1 MTISYLLSILDLYL
15 LKEKDSQL
23 LIEVDNEENLVR
35 FNLTYSFDSINKTFV
50 KINKD
55 LFFTNLKEIILKIQ
69 SNLKLKEEKY
79 EIKNNK
85 NIYTFNYEE
94 RRIITFIGFSKKE
107 MLKIRESFNDL
118 SDNFDFNINDS
129 YDQILVNKPEKLQ
142 FSMGF
147 SNYMSLFLSSIFFLD
162 ILMISLWIFKAFLR

>member
-1 MTISYLLSILDLYL
+1 
-15 LKEKDSQL
+15 
-23 LIEVDNEENLVR
+23 
-35 FNLTYSFDSINKTFV
+35 
-50 KINKD
+50 
-55 LFFTNLKEIILKIQ
+55 
-69 SNLKLKEEKY
+69 
-79 EIKNNK
+79 
-85 NIYTFNYEE
+85 
-94 RRIITFIGFSKKE
+94 

>member
-35 FNLTYSFDSINKTFV
+35 FNFTYSFDSINKTFV

>member
-35 FNLTYSFDSINKTFV
+35 FNFTYSFDSINKTFV

-79 EIKNNK
+79 EIKNTK

>member
-15 LKEKDSQL
+15 LKEKDNEL

-35 FNLTYSFDSINKTFV
+35 FNFTYSFDSINKTFV

-85 NIYTFNYEE
+85 NISTFNYEE
-94 RRIITFIGFSKKE
+94 IRIITFIGFSKKE

>member
-94 RRIITFIGFSKKE
+94 RRIITFISFSKKE

>member
-15 LKEKDSQL
+15 LKEKDNEL

-55 LFFTNLKEIILKIQ
+55 LFFTYLKEIILKIQ

>member
-1 MTISYLLSILDLYL
+1 MTIGYLLSILDLYL
-15 LKEKDSQL
+15 LKEKDNQL

-35 FNLTYSFDSINKTFV
+35 FNFTYSFDSINKTFV

-69 SNLKLKEEKY
+69 SNLKLEEEKFV
-79 EIKNNK
+79 IKNNK

>member
-15 LKEKDSQL
+15 LKEKDNEL

-35 FNLTYSFDSINKTFV
+35 FNFTYSFDSINKTFV

-69 SNLKLKEEKY
+69 SNLKLEEEKFV
-79 EIKNNK
+79 IKNNK

>member
-15 LKEKDSQL
+15 LKEKDNEL

>member
-1 MTISYLLSILDLYL
+1 MTIGYLLSILDLYL

-35 FNLTYSFDSINKTFV
+35 FNFTYSFDSINKTFV

-55 LFFTNLKEIILKIQ
+55 LFFTNLKEIILKIR

-85 NIYTFNYEE
+85 NIYTFNYEQ

>member
-1 MTISYLLSILDLYL
+1 MTIGYLLSILDLYL
-15 LKEKDSQL
+15 LKEKDNEL

-35 FNLTYSFDSINKTFV
+35 FNFTYSFDSINKTFV

-69 SNLKLKEEKY
+69 SNLKLEEEKFV
-79 EIKNNK
+79 IRNNK

-94 RRIITFIGFSKKE
+94 RRIITFVGFSKKE

>member
-15 LKEKDSQL
+15 LKEKDNEL

-35 FNLTYSFDSINKTFV
+35 FNFTYSFDSINKTFV
-50 KINKD
+50 
-55 LFFTNLKEIILKIQ
+55 TNLKEIILKIQ

>member
-35 FNLTYSFDSINKTFV
+35 FNFTYSFDSINKTFV
-50 KINKD
+50 KINKN

-118 SDNFDFNINDS
+118 SDNFDFNINAS

>member
-15 LKEKDSQL
+15 LKEKDNEL

-55 LFFTNLKEIILKIQ
+55 LFFTYLKEIILKIQ

-79 EIKNNK
+79 EIKNTK

>member
-15 LKEKDSQL
+15 LKEKDNEL

-35 FNLTYSFDSINKTFV
+35 FNFTYSFDSINKNFV

>member
-1 MTISYLLSILDLYL
+1 MTIGYLLSILDLYL

-35 FNLTYSFDSINKTFV
+35 FNFTYSFDSINKTFV

-55 LFFTNLKEIILKIQ
+55 LFFTNLKEVILKIQ

-85 NIYTFNYEE
+85 NIYTFNYEQ
-94 RRIITFIGFSKKE
+94 RRIITFVGFSKKE
-107 MLKIRESFNDL
+107 MVKIRESFNDL

>member
-35 FNLTYSFDSINKTFV
+35 FNITYSFDSINKTFV

-69 SNLKLKEEKY
+69 SNLKLEEEKFV
-79 EIKNNK
+79 IKNNK

-94 RRIITFIGFSKKE
+94 KRIITFVGFSKKE

>member
-35 FNLTYSFDSINKTFV
+35 FNFTYSFDSINKTFV

-162 ILMISLWIFKAFLR
+162 ILMIFLCIFKAFLR

>member
-35 FNLTYSFDSINKTFV
+35 FNFTYSFDSINKTFV

-69 SNLKLKEEKY
+69 SNLKLEEEKFV
-79 EIKNNK
+79 IKNNK

-94 RRIITFIGFSKKE
+94 KRIITFVGFSKKE

>member
-15 LKEKDSQL
+15 LKEKDNEL

-35 FNLTYSFDSINKTFV
+35 FNFTYSFDSINKTFV

-69 SNLKLKEEKY
+69 SNLKLEEEKF
-79 EIKNNK
+79 IIRNNK
-85 NIYTFNYEE
+85 NIYTFNYEQ
-94 RRIITFIGFSKKE
+94 RRIITFVGFSKKE
-107 MLKIRESFNDL
+107 MVKIRESFNDL

>member
-1 MTISYLLSILDLYL
+1 MTIGYLLSILDLYL

-35 FNLTYSFDSINKTFV
+35 FNFTYSFDSINKTFV

-55 LFFTNLKEIILKIQ
+55 LFFTNLKEVILKIQ

-85 NIYTFNYEE
+85 NIYTFNYEQ
-94 RRIITFIGFSKKE
+94 RRIITFVGFSKKE
-107 MLKIRESFNDL
+107 MVKIRESFNDL
-118 SDNFDFNINDS
+118 SDNFDFNIDDS

>member
-15 LKEKDSQL
+15 LKEKDNEL

-55 LFFTNLKEIILKIQ
+55 LFFTYLKEIILKIQ
-69 SNLKLKEEKY
+69 SNLKLEEEKF
-79 EIKNNK
+79 IIRNNK
-85 NIYTFNYEE
+85 NIYTFNYEQ
-94 RRIITFIGFSKKE
+94 RRIITFVGFSKKE
-107 MLKIRESFNDL
+107 MVKIRESFNDL

>member
-85 NIYTFNYEE
+85 NIYTFNYEQ

>member
-55 LFFTNLKEIILKIQ
+55 LFFDNLKEIILKIQ

-85 NIYTFNYEE
+85 NIYTFNYEQ

-118 SDNFDFNINDS
+118 SDNFDFNIN
-129 YDQILVNKPEKLQ
+129 
-142 FSMGF
+142 F
-147 SNYMSLFLSSIFFLD
+147 SNSKRCSSASL
-162 ILMISLWIFKAFLR
+162 

>member
-1 MTISYLLSILDLYL
+1 MTIGYLLSILDLYL

-85 NIYTFNYEE
+85 NIYTFNYEQK
-94 RRIITFIGFSKKE
+94 RIITFIGFSKKE
-107 MLKIRESFNDL
+107 MVKIRESFNDL

>member
-35 FNLTYSFDSINKTFV
+35 FNFTYSFDSINKTFV
-50 KINKD
+50 KINKN

>member
-1 MTISYLLSILDLYL
+1 MIYI
-15 LKEKDSQL
+15 L

-35 FNLTYSFDSINKTFV
+35 FNFTYSFDSINKTFV

-118 SDNFDFNINDS
+118 SDH
-129 YDQILVNKPEKLQ
+129 Q
-142 FSMGF
+142 FSF
-147 SNYMSLFLSSIFFLD
+147 
-162 ILMISLWIFKAFLR
+162 

>member
-35 FNLTYSFDSINKTFV
+35 FNFTYSFDSINKTFV
-50 KINKD
+50 KINKN

-85 NIYTFNYEE
+85 NIYTFNYEQ

>member
-15 LKEKDSQL
+15 LKEKDNEL

-35 FNLTYSFDSINKTFV
+35 FNFTYSFDSINKTFV

-69 SNLKLKEEKY
+69 SNLKLEEEKF
-79 EIKNNK
+79 IIRNNK
-85 NIYTFNYEE
+85 NIYTFNYEQ

>member
-1 MTISYLLSILDLYL
+1 MTIGYLLSILDLYL

-35 FNLTYSFDSINKTFV
+35 FNFTYSFDSINKTFV

-85 NIYTFNYEE
+85 NIYTFNYEQ

>member
-1 MTISYLLSILDLYL
+1 MTIGYLLSILDLYL

-35 FNLTYSFDSINKTFV
+35 FNFTYSFDSINKTFV

>member
-15 LKEKDSQL
+15 LKEKDNEL

-35 FNLTYSFDSINKTFV
+35 FNFTYSFDSINKTFV

-85 NIYTFNYEE
+85 NIYTYKYEE
-94 RRIITFIGFSKKE
+94 R
-107 MLKIRESFNDL
+107 
-118 SDNFDFNINDS
+118 
-129 YDQILVNKPEKLQ
+129 
-142 FSMGF
+142 
-147 SNYMSLFLSSIFFLD
+147 
-162 ILMISLWIFKAFLR
+162 

>member
-15 LKEKDSQL
+15 LKEKDNEL

-35 FNLTYSFDSINKTFV
+35 FNFTYSFDSINKTFV

-94 RRIITFIGFSKKE
+94 RRIITFIGFSKTE

>member
-15 LKEKDSQL
+15 LKEKDNEL

-85 NIYTFNYEE
+85 NIYTFNYEQK
-94 RRIITFIGFSKKE
+94 RIITFIGFSKKE
-107 MLKIRESFNDL
+107 MVKIRESFNDL

-147 SNYMSLFLSSIFFLD
+147 SNYMSFINFLFRYFNDFSLD
-162 ILMISLWIFKAFLR
+162 L

>member
-15 LKEKDSQL
+15 LKEKDNEL

-55 LFFTNLKEIILKIQ
+55 LFFTYLKEIILKIQ

-79 EIKNNK
+79 EIKNTK

-129 YDQILVNKPEKLQ
+129 YDQILVNKPKKLQ